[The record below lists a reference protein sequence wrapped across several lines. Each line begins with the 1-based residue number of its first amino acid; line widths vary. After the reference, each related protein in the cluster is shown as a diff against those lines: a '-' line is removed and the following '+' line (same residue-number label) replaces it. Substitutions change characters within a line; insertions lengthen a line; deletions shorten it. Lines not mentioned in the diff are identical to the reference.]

1 MITFRR
7 ESSLLRA
14 GGALGA
20 SSVVRETLLPLTIAV
35 LEVGADFPLLLALP
49 DAPLFWGFDPLPE
62 LAMLSPPENYFTQTK
77 RGWST

>member
-1 MITFRR
+1 MC
-7 ESSLLRA
+7 ELL
-14 GGALGA
+14 
-20 SSVVRETLLPLTIAV
+20 VPLTVIE
-35 LEVGADFPLLLALP
+35 LEVGADLPLLLALA